1 MPAIRSN
8 FIVESDDFRANRA
21 AHLEL
26 IAEFRTLEQKVREAS
41 ARADPKFR
49 ARGQLPPRERVNLIL
64 DRDSPFLELS
74 SLCGLG
80 MHEDDG
86 VENVYG
92 GGSIVGIGFIS
103 GARCMVAAND
113 SGIKGG
119 AAHPM

>member
-8 FIVESDDFRANRA
+8 VIVESEDFRANRA

-26 IAEFRTLEQKVREAS
+26 IAEFRALERKACEVS
-41 ARADPKFR
+41 APSDAKCR
-49 ARGQLPPRERVNLIL
+49 ARGQVPPRERVNLIL

-86 VENVYG
+86 VNNVFG
-92 GGSIVGIGFIS
+92 GGSIIGI
-103 GARCMVAAND
+103 
-113 SGIKGG
+113 
-119 AAHPM
+119 